1 MQRRKRSEKHTPPAT
16 PATLLIP
23 RSVDYSGGSRRR
35 IGSKGGDLFTA
46 SQFSMNILEYCNTIV
61 PDVPLRMV
69 TFSET

>member
-1 MQRRKRSEKHTPPAT
+1 MQRRKRSEKHTPLAT

-46 SQFSMNILEYCNTIV
+46 SQFSMNILEYCDTIV